1 MAAPEDRVNLVR
13 TESDR
18 FKQYLGTLS
27 PEDWCHPSACD
38 AWEARDVVAHL
49 IIGVDMYTENISR
62 GVGGDSS
69 PPSGVTTLD
78 AEGMAA
84 RMKANAQRAIA
95 LRESLG
101 EQLLHTF
108 SERCDALNR
117 LLAGLGSQ
125 DWDKLCFHPA
135 AVIPVRT
142 FVDLRIAELA
152 VHEWD
157 IRSKLEVSSPVSAP
171 SLRVIMDLMP
181 GFIVGRLF
189 RPGAKLSAP
198 VRFRIE
204 LTGAA
209 PGSQDI
215 TVEGGQ
221 ARMEPSGAAAPD
233 VTLRCDTETFVLL
246 AYGRVTAV
254 SAISDGRITVEGD
267 RGLAAQI
274 SE

>member
-1 MAAPEDRVNLVR
+1 MATPEDRVSLVR

-18 FKQYLGTLS
+18 LKQYLGTLS
-27 PEDWCHPSACD
+27 PEDWRHPSACD

-49 IIGVDMYTENISR
+49 IFGVDMYAENISR

-69 PPSGVTTLD
+69 PPGGVTTLD
-78 AEGMAA
+78 AAGMAA
-84 RMKANAQRAIA
+84 RMQANAQRAIA

-101 EQLLHTF
+101 EQLLPTF
-108 SERCDALNR
+108 SERCDALNQ

-125 DWDKLCFHPA
+125 DWDKLCYHPA

-142 FVDLRIAELA
+142 FIDLRIAELA

-171 SLRVIMDLMP
+171 SLKVIMDVMP
-181 GFIVGRLF
+181 GFIVGHLF
-189 RPGAKLSAP
+189 RPGAKLSEP

-209 PGSQDI
+209 PGSHDI
-215 TVEGGQ
+215 MVESGQ
-221 ARMEPSGAAAPD
+221 ARMEPSGPAAPD

-246 AYGRVTAV
+246 AYGRTTAV

-267 RGLAAQI
+267 RGLAAQFNG
-274 SE
+274 